1 LNLYEFRKK
10 NRVIWTSDERD
21 MNFTVGVRNNLGN
34 KTEGNVLG
42 WLFLVSRAANLGLA
56 AWVLGLR
63 KYELDYGCM
72 AVASW
77 LFGSVGL
84 LWLGCGLRASAS

>member
-1 LNLYEFRKK
+1 
-10 NRVIWTSDERD
+10 VIWTSDERD
-21 MNFTVGVRNNLGN
+21 MDFTVGLRNNFGN
-34 KTEGNVLG
+34 KTGRNVLG
-42 WLFLVSRAANLGLA
+42 WLLLVSRAANLGLA
-56 AWVLGLR
+56 AWVLGLG

-84 LWLGCGLRASAS
+84 LWLGCGLRAATS